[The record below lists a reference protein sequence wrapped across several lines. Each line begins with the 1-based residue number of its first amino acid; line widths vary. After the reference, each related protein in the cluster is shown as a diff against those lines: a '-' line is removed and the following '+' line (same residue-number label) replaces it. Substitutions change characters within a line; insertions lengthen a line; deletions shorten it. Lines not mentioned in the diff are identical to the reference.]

1 MDKIEVGLRNEEA
14 NFAMMVYSDTEKDT
28 CVWLLDTMKT
38 FYLDF
43 FYSTD
48 QNIWGIKHYWGE
60 LNGVVG
66 AS

>member
-48 QNIWGIKHYWGE
+48 QNI
-60 LNGVVG
+60 
-66 AS
+66 